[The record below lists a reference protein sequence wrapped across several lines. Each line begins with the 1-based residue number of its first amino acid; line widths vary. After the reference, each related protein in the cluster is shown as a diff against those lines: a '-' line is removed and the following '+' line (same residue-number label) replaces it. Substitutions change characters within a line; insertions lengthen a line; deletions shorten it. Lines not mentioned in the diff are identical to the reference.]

1 MLCRLQLGVE
11 RCRDA
16 EMQGE
21 DANFFHHWENI
32 CAEQLAPGHYHQGNE
47 CCETTVWVR
56 LAESSGTVTLLSLG
70 GLEKLHRVSR
80 PSTITSGLGKIMLV
94 WWSNVSA
101 SLQECQPAAVLS
113 AA

>member
-1 MLCRLQLGVE
+1 MQAAAGE
-11 RCRDA
+11 DAEMQGEDA

-32 CAEQLAPGHYHQGNE
+32 CAEQLAPGHHHQGNE

-70 GLEKLHRVSR
+70 GLEKLYRVSMSR
-80 PSTITSGLGKIMLV
+80 K
-94 WWSNVSA
+94 A
-101 SLQECQPAAVLS
+101 S
-113 AA
+113 